1 MSKSSTYNFKR
12 GEPYNDLP
20 GLPPKI
26 NLEDPALLKRAIKAS
41 RLLAELKGYCQ
52 TLPDPK
58 LLINTVVLQESK
70 DSSAIENIVTTQD
83 ELYRA
88 VAAIDDGMDFSYATK
103 EVLQYRE
110 ALYKGMDLMEKR
122 GLTTNSLVAIM
133 QKLKHSTEEIR
144 KGTGTRL
151 ANPATKEIIYTPPE
165 GESLIREKL
174 AVLEKFI
181 HNEKDDTDALIKM
194 ALIHYQF
201 EAIHPF
207 SDGNGRTGRILN
219 VLYLVY
225 RGLLNIPVL
234 YLSSYIIQKKSN
246 YYRLLR
252 DVTENQNW
260 NEWIAFMLDAVSETA
275 ALTLNKIASIHTLKK
290 EMALQVKSI
299 LKTSYNS
306 ELVDLMFTYPYLKI
320 KILER
325 NKIGHRQTASVY
337 LQKLAGAKILS
348 PVKLGK
354 EIYYINHQLMEVIS
368 K

>member
-1 MSKSSTYNFKR
+1 MPRRT
-12 GEPYNDLP
+12 EPYNDLP
-20 GLPPKI
+20 DLPPKI
-26 NLEDPALLKRAIKAS
+26 DLESPEILKKAITAS

-88 VAAIDDGMDFSYATK
+88 VAAIDEGFDFGSETK

-110 ALYKGMDLMEKR
+110 ALYKGLELMERR
-122 GLTTNSLVAIM
+122 GLTTNTLVAIM
-133 QKLKHSTEEIR
+133 QKLKHTTAGIR
-144 KGTGTRL
+144 TTTGTRL
-151 ANPATKEIIYTPPE
+151 ANPGTKEIIYTPPE
-165 GESLIREKL
+165 GENLIREKL
-174 AVLEKFI
+174 LSLEKFI
-181 HNEKDDTDALIKM
+181 HNDKDDIDALIKM

-207 SDGNGRTGRILN
+207 ADGNGRTGRIMN

-225 RGLLNIPVL
+225 KNLLNIPVL
-234 YLSSYIIQKKSN
+234 YLSSYIIQNKN
-246 YYRLLR
+246 DYYRLLR
-252 DVTENQNW
+252 EATEKQNW
-260 NEWIAFMLDAVSETA
+260 NEWIKFMLEAVSETA
-275 ALTLNKIASIHTLKK
+275 SLTLEKISSIQSLKK
-290 EMALQVKSI
+290 ETAIKVKGI

-306 ELVDLMFTYPYLKI
+306 ELVDLMFSYPYLKI

-325 NKIGHRQTASVY
+325 NGIGHRQTSSVY
-337 LQKLAGAKILS
+337 LQKLAKEKILR
-348 PVKLGK
+348 PLKVGK
-354 EIYYINHQLMEVIS
+354 EIYYINQKLMNLIS